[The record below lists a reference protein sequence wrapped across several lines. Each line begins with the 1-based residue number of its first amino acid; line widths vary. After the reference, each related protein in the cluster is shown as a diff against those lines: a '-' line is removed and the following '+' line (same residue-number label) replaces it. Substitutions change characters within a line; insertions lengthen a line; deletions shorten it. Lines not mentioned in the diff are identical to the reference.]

1 MKDLAA
7 TTAATSTP
15 IRKSVAEPMTFL
27 WVINFDYPVRMHDG
41 STLRHVNY
49 ARELQASGHTVYFG
63 VKLDPKYRD
72 ESREWFRELR
82 EHGVISDFFELS
94 YNPPPWRLRLAGITL
109 HPYLAN
115 RILKAYQSET
125 ATAVSELIAK
135 LEVNVLILSD
145 RQFWFL
151 ADSRTPLETLLI
163 DACDCVSLHLVRQT
177 WRHVKARRFGR
188 KHLMLRHALYTI
200 SEERYYARR
209 GTAAMVVSPVD
220 HDVLTRIA
228 GDSSRVVTLLN
239 GVRFPPTRPAV
250 QKIKNRVIFSGN
262 MDFPPNHEAAIWFLD
277 CVLPLVR
284 KQVPDVQ
291 FVIAGANPLPCVKQR
306 AVGNVVV
313 TGYVED
319 LDKEIASSSLYVAPM
334 VSGSGFKNKVVEA
347 IANRTYVVATPMAVE
362 FLDKDIR
369 ELIAVAQSPEQM
381 AEMIV
386 ELLRNPTSCASRL
399 SALYDRIAL
408 DFSWSRR
415 ADELLEI
422 IRDSSRQKG
431 MRQSA

>member
-7 TTAATSTP
+7 MTAAATTP
-15 IRKSVAEPMTFL
+15 IRKSAAEPMTFL
-27 WVINFDYPVRMHDG
+27 WVINFDYPTRMHHG

-63 VKLDPKYRD
+63 VKLDPKYCD
-72 ESREWFRELR
+72 ESRQWFTELR
-82 EHGVISDFFELS
+82 EQRVISDFFELS

-115 RILKAYQSET
+115 RILKSYQSGM
-125 ATAVSELIAK
+125 AIAANEIVAR
-135 LEVNVLILSD
+135 LDVNVLILSD

-151 ADSRTPLETLLI
+151 ADSMTSLETTLLI
-163 DACDCVSLHLVRQT
+163 DICDCVSLHLVRQMR
-177 WRHVKARRFGR
+177 RHVKARRFGR
-188 KHLMLRHALYTI
+188 KHLMLRHLLYAV

-220 HDVLTRIA
+220 HDALTRIA

-239 GVRFPPTRPAV
+239 GVGFPPTRPGV
-250 QKIKNRVIFSGN
+250 QKIKNRLIFSGN

-277 CVLPLVR
+277 YVLPLVR

-291 FVIAGANPLPCVKQR
+291 LVIAGANPLPCVKQR
-306 AVGNVVV
+306 AGANVVV

-319 LDKEIASSSLYVAPM
+319 LDKEIARSSLYVAPM

-347 IANRTYVVATPMAVE
+347 IANRTYLVATPMAVE
-362 FLDKDIR
+362 FLDKETR

-386 ELLRNPTSCASRL
+386 ELLRNPTGCASRL
-399 SALYDRIAL
+399 SALYDRIAH

-422 IRDSSRQKG
+422 IRTNAARKE
-431 MRQSA
+431 